1 MLCMIECSFVE
12 QTLILLQENDTG
24 LQRHSMSGII
34 TDAVGSTR
42 IRCLTWQTCFRSD
55 SVSPKRGP
63 SLHALQRDEAITFP
77 PKAEQV
83 LLQTRRVR
91 KPFPG
96 GLFAMDGTL
105 CRCTEKG
112 RRNDFFCRKGYPCIN
127 VQLDSRNRAVT
138 FETPWNR
145 LNARSMLRSSTS
157 WHLGMRRQ

>member
-1 MLCMIECSFVE
+1 MIHEPVCMLCVIECSFVE

-34 TDAVGSTR
+34 TDAVGGTR
-42 IRCLTWQTCFRSD
+42 KRCLTWQTCFQSD

-83 LLQTRRVR
+83 FLQTRRVR

-96 GLFAMDGTL
+96 GLFASLFPVVCSQWTGHYADAQRKDGEMTSSA
-105 CRCTEKG
+105 G
-112 RRNDFFCRKGYPCIN
+112 RATR
-127 VQLDSRNRAVT
+127 V
-138 FETPWNR
+138 
-145 LNARSMLRSSTS
+145 SMYS
-157 WHLGMRRQ
+157 